1 MSKGLKE
8 NMSIVS
14 CQIKT
19 ITKDKIYYK
28 KKTLKPTR
36 NYGIENE
43 HTTIKI
49 KIL

>member
-1 MSKGLKE
+1 
-8 NMSIVS
+8 MSIVS
-14 CQIKT
+14 CQIKA
-19 ITKDKIYYK
+19 ITKDKIYIK
-28 KKTLKPTR
+28 KKLKPTR